1 MLGVRPCWETM
12 RLKKCEGESW
22 CKDMEE
28 GSCRFKKEWLEQRY
42 SHFDEERGRVPP
54 VDWSILGAARE
65 ESELQ
70 EQSYCAEQKRLMEV
84 SEKDE
89 LEIDFDDFEST
100 EEMLAAKV
108 CEILQRP
115 VKERRVA
122 TEIDELLSTVIPRAK
137 RNKAKHEK
145 RLLAEREMTWQV
157 REVLRVKFRYMSK
170 QEVLNSLKMSSSKG
184 RKVEASNNGA
194 GQEDK
199 ENVVKKKEI
208 GNNGKSAKKGRRR
221 RTTRSLNSFQ
231 RKRRTS

>member
-1 MLGVRPCWETM
+1 MKERAGVRIWRKGVAGSRKSGWSRDTATLM
-12 RLKKCEGESW
+12 RREGES
-22 CKDMEE
+22 
-28 GSCRFKKEWLEQRY
+28 
-42 SHFDEERGRVPP
+42 PP

-115 VKERRVA
+115 VQERRVA
-122 TEIDELLSTVIPRAK
+122 TEIDELLSAVIPRAK
-137 RNKAKHEK
+137 RNKAKQEK

-157 REVLRVKFRYMSK
+157 REV
-170 QEVLNSLKMSSSKG
+170 
-184 RKVEASNNGA
+184 
-194 GQEDK
+194 
-199 ENVVKKKEI
+199 
-208 GNNGKSAKKGRRR
+208 
-221 RTTRSLNSFQ
+221 
-231 RKRRTS
+231 